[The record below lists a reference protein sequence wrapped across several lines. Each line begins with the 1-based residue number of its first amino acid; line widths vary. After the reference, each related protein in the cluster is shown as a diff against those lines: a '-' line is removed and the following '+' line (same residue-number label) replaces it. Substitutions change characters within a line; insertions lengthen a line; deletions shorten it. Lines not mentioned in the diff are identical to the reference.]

1 MLAFLRRFLVGPYI
15 NVMTEKQNI
24 IVQLEV
30 AQKSF
35 NLAVELQDF
44 ESAHIL
50 SSKLQLLTRQLCLLE
65 KQTAEEKA

>member
-1 MLAFLRRFLVGPYI
+1 MLAFPRRFLVGQYI

-24 IVQLEV
+24 TLQLKV

-44 ESAHIL
+44 ESAYVL